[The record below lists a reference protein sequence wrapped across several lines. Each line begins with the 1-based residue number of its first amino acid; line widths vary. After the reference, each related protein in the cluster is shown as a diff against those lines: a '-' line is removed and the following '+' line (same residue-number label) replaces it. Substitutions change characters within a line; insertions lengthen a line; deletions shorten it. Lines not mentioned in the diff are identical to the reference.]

1 MLLAAAL
8 SPRSLTD
15 QPLIFTV
22 HSTPLYTTTTTT
34 NSPPPLVTAAVSL
47 AESVTR
53 CSVTVRLDK
62 RPNNVGRTKL
72 KELCLKT
79 FQIIHCIYTVTL
91 AVVFLLLPADY

>member
-15 QPLIFTV
+15 RPLIFTV
-22 HSTPLYTTTTTT
+22 HSPPLSTTTTTT
-34 NSPPPLVTAAVSL
+34 SPPPLVTAAVSL